1 MKTWRIGK
9 GTLSIGLIG
18 IGILLLLNYSEVISN
33 NFFQYVGPIYIILFG
48 IEVIWSY
55 IRNRD
60 QQRQKFSAWSIIILV
75 AIFIS
80 SSTHMVFPSNF
91 NWQPRLLSAVEG
103 KVPLENGI
111 THVVIRIP
119 QGKVEVTGIAG
130 QEITYTGELL
140 TNGSSQEEA
149 DQALKTDWKI
159 QKNGD
164 TLELV
169 LEQKGPKWN
178 LISIFDWTQKKAFLT
193 VQIPRSLLTN
203 IETKN
208 GTVQVSDMNGD
219 SEVKTSNG
227 AITMINVKGNVKA
240 ETSNGSGTFTDI
252 TGSLEMHTNNGGLT
266 LKNISGSVTAE
277 SSNGS
282 IKGSSMVNG
291 NWECT
296 TSNGRITLAIPKD
309 ANAEIEAKTSNG
321 SVGGD
326 LEWQSGEKTHR
337 TSKIGSGFNQI
348 TLESSNG
355 SIDVDYLK

>member
-1 MKTWRIGK
+1 MKTWRIGT

-18 IGILLLLNYSEVISN
+18 IGILLLLNYSGVISN

-60 QQRQKFSAWSIIILV
+60 QQRQKFSAWSIIILI

-80 SSTHMVFPSNF
+80 SSTHMVFLSNF

-164 TLELV
+164 TVELV
-169 LEQKGPKWN
+169 LEQKGPKLS
-178 LISIFDWTQKKAFLT
+178 LIHI
-193 VQIPRSLLTN
+193 
-203 IETKN
+203 
-208 GTVQVSDMNGD
+208 
-219 SEVKTSNG
+219 
-227 AITMINVKGNVKA
+227 
-240 ETSNGSGTFTDI
+240 
-252 TGSLEMHTNNGGLT
+252 
-266 LKNISGSVTAE
+266 
-277 SSNGS
+277 
-282 IKGSSMVNG
+282 
-291 NWECT
+291 
-296 TSNGRITLAIPKD
+296 
-309 ANAEIEAKTSNG
+309 
-321 SVGGD
+321 
-326 LEWQSGEKTHR
+326 
-337 TSKIGSGFNQI
+337 
-348 TLESSNG
+348 
-355 SIDVDYLK
+355 